1 MNREVIKNAPRS
13 EGKPGQRKA
22 LAASGRRPGKTIWRT
37 IADAFMA
44 GVGPTR
50 RPHDTPVY
58 PKPYRPREQR
68 QADDQAVQ
76 AAKDA
81 AEAKRRRR
89 RAKRLRD
96 WEGSRQGR
104 DS

>member
-13 EGKPGQRKA
+13 GGKPDRRKA
-22 LAASGRRPGKTIWRT
+22 MVASGRQTGKRTLWRML
-37 IADAFMA
+37 ADAFLA

-50 RPHDTPVY
+50 RPHQAPEY
-58 PKPYRPREQR
+58 PEPYRPREQR

-96 WEGSRQGR
+96 WEGRRS
-104 DS
+104 